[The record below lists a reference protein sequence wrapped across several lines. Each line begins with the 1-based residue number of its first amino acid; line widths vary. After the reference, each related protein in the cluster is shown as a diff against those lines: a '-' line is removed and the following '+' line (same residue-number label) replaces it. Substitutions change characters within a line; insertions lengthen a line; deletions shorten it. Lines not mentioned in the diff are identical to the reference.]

1 MKKKMILLA
10 VTGWTLAGTAAL
22 EDNGG
27 FAISDVAVKSRQ
39 PWQNYVDVDFTL
51 TAPAGR
57 EAELA
62 EMDVVASNGFDRVT
76 LADTSLHAPLAK
88 HGRNRFIWNA
98 GTSYSGSTL
107 GKVRFYLAV
116 ASTNAQKGLYFTVNL
131 RTGERNWYPAA
142 FSNRVNA
149 LFYTGEFMPFRYI
162 PSTVSQAWKE
172 LAGTN
177 TFVIGSPDDEVWK
190 TSNDYTREKQRE
202 VKLTHGFWLGVF
214 PVSVPQW
221 EALGFQSWSNAGTAN
236 YAVNGT
242 TYEKVR
248 GTDKLSSGYC
258 FPVTTNVAPK
268 SYIGLLRAKTGLG
281 FDLPTEYQWEYACR
295 AGVTNAYWWAPPT
308 VSKDAMMANPGA
320 SVSRVLG
327 QKKPNRWGLYDMV
340 GCVHNWTTTLGRKSN
355 STDESAVLVYADD
368 PAADA
373 NGILVDPAGCTPT
386 YDNSTLYRVTRGS
399 HSAANGDVTDRF
411 GNTGSIMMRVYRSAY
426 RYPQIANGG
435 ETDNEGFRLCL
446 TEAEADT
453 EWFSAGE

>member
-1 MKKKMILLA
+1 MKTNIFLLA
-10 VTGWTLAGTAAL
+10 TAGWALASTAAL
-22 EDNGG
+22 ENNGG
-27 FAISDVAVKSRQ
+27 FAISDVTVKSRQ

-57 EAELA
+57 EIELV
-62 EMDVVASNGFDRVT
+62 EMEVAASNGFDRVT

-98 GTSYSGSTL
+98 GTSYSGVTL

-162 PSTVSQAWKE
+162 PSTVSQTWKE

-177 TFVIGSPDDEVWK
+177 TFVIGSPDDEIWK
-190 TSNDYTREKQRE
+190 SDADFSREKQRE

-221 EALGFQSWSNAGTAN
+221 EAFGSTAPYNPGTAD
-236 YAVNGT
+236 YVVNET

-248 GTDKLSSGYC
+248 GTDKLSSGFC
-258 FPVTTNVAPK
+258 FPVTTNVAPN
-268 SYIGLLRAKTGLG
+268 SYIGRLRTKTGLG

-295 AGVTNAYWWAPPT
+295 AGETNAYWWAPTT
-308 VSKDAMMANPGA
+308 VTNYTMTGNPGA
-320 SVSRVLG
+320 TMDRRLG
-327 QKKPNRWGLYDMV
+327 TKKPNRWGLYDMV
-340 GCVHNWTTTLGRKSN
+340 GCVHNWTTSLGRKSN
-355 STDESAVLVYADD
+355 STSESEVHVYADD
-368 PAADA
+368 PASDA
-373 NGILVDPAGCTPT
+373 NGILVDPVGCTPT
-386 YDNSTLYRVTRGS
+386 YDNTTLYRVTRGS
-399 HSAANGDVTDRF
+399 HSGAGGDITDRF
-411 GNTGSIMMRVYRSAY
+411 GNTGPIMQRVYRSAY
-426 RYPQIANGG
+426 RFPQITNAG
-435 ETDNEGFRLCL
+435 ETYNEGFRLCL
-446 TEAEADT
+446 TEDQADM
-453 EWFSAGE
+453 EWFPGGE